1 MKKTLLISLDFWPNI
16 GGVSNYYYNLARL
29 FPKDKI
35 VVLSNI
41 KPSGGVGFKIIYKKL
56 LYRFIWPKWLKSFFE
71 LIKTAK
77 KEKIEIVWVG
87 NILPLGFCAFLLKIF
102 FRVPYFVSLHGLDI
116 KLASS
121 SSRKKVL
128 TKIILQN
135 AEFITVNSQTTLEL
149 VNRFTQLSGRIK
161 KIVLLYP
168 GISQD
173 FFRIDEIKKENLINK
188 YNLKN
193 KKIIL
198 SVGRVVKRK
207 NHELIIDAIN
217 LIRRHKDIEDLVYL
231 IIGCGEN
238 LQYLQQKAKDLNLEK
253 NILFLDNVVDED
265 LPYFYAISDIFAMIS
280 RTSKEDVEGFGIV
293 YLEAGIFKKAC
304 IASRVGGGAEA
315 VVDGK
320 TGILIDENNQEEAMN
335 AILYLLNDPIFRNEL
350 GENAYKRIVNSFLW
364 EGIYKKLESNL

>member
-16 GGVSNYYYNLARL
+16 GGVSNYYYNLVKL

-41 KPSGGVGFKIIYKKL
+41 KPSRKTDFKIIYKKL
-56 LYRFIWPKWLKSFFE
+56 LYGIIWPKWLKSFFE
-71 LIKTAK
+71 LIKTVK

-87 NILPLGFCAFLLKIF
+87 NVLPLGFCAFLLKIF

-121 SSRKKVL
+121 SGRKKIL

-135 AEFITVNSQTTLEL
+135 AKFVTVNSQTTLEL
-149 VNRFTQLSGRIK
+149 AKEFIQSSDRIK

-168 GISQD
+168 GINQD
-173 FFRIDEIKKENLINK
+173 FSRIDEIKKEDLINQ

-217 LIRRHKDIEDLVYL
+217 LIKHHKDIEDLVYL
-231 IIGCGEN
+231 IMGCGEN
-238 LQYLQQKAKDLNLEK
+238 LQYLQQKTKDLNLEK

-304 IASRVGGGAEA
+304 IASRLGGGSEA
-315 VVDGK
+315 IVDGE
-320 TGILIDENNQEEAMN
+320 TGILIDENSQEEAMN
-335 AILYLLNDPIFRNEL
+335 AILYLLNDPIFRQEL
-350 GENAYKRIVNSFLW
+350 GENAYKRIINGFLW
-364 EGIYKKLESNL
+364 ESIYKKLENNL